1 MASRQVTL
9 GESQKKS
16 DAVIASAG
24 SASGNIIVQFDDT
37 LSSAEVAVLMEKVVE
52 VILEQEY

>member
-16 DAVIASAG
+16 DAVLASAG

-37 LSSAEVAVLMEKVVE
+37 LSSGEVQVLLEKVAEV
-52 VILEQEY
+52 INEQEY